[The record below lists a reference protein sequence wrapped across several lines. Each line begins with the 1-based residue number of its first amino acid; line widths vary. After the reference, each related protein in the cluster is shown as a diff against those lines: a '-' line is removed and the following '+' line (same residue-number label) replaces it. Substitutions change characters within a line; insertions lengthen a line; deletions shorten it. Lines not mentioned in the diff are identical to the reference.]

1 MGIYTLLSSSQQCWN
16 GNCSSNHNN
25 AIKTHEWAKP
35 DAINILDNKRQTA
48 LHTAV
53 RHASYK
59 VVNILLQGVDHIKV
73 DGKDRSGMA
82 AMDIAVQAADYKLV
96 LKLQL
101 YFEGTRLYGTSKAY
115 MQMLPMQ
122 FLWMQHCLHPSLVQH
137 GYNPHLT

>member
-1 MGIYTLLSSSQQCWN
+1 
-16 GNCSSNHNN
+16 
-25 AIKTHEWAKP
+25 
-35 DAINILDNKRQTA
+35 
-48 LHTAV
+48 
-53 RHASYK
+53 
-59 VVNILLQGVDHIKV
+59 
-73 DGKDRSGMA
+73 
-82 AMDIAVQAADYKLV
+82 V